1 MRPDRTPRRRTL
13 SVGAGLLAHGS
24 RLRVRPSQRPKT
36 SVTRNGPSARRSQLR
51 GQRRHHTGFP
61 LSSASPG
68 SDAQNLDRLM
78 RRALDAEVKKHIR
91 ISLCVRAPV
100 LMALIFG
107 RGLMAALGGGKS
119 MSAVGVVQVNI
130 RSAQPHRNVLAS
142 FLTKRSDNG
151 ACSVGAIVALNGC
164 DDDVVREGRG
174 LASLRLGQR
183 RSILVQFGHIG
194 EGSYSRRHATGG
206 R

>member
-68 SDAQNLDRLM
+68 GDAQNLDLFM
-78 RRALDAEVKKHIR
+78 RRAPDAEVKKHIR
-91 ISLCVRAPV
+91 ISLWV
-100 LMALIFG
+100 LAASAIAHAFQLVWV
-107 RGLMAALGGGKS
+107 MAARAHQILNRISLDLGLLQTPRGSSSSENTEAARRHG
-119 MSAVGVVQVNI
+119 
-130 RSAQPHRNVLAS
+130 RSAGV
-142 FLTKRSDNG
+142 
-151 ACSVGAIVALNGC
+151 
-164 DDDVVREGRG
+164 
-174 LASLRLGQR
+174 ASLCADNDSESSTVCWR
-183 RSILVQFGHIG
+183 
-194 EGSYSRRHATGG
+194 
-206 R
+206 